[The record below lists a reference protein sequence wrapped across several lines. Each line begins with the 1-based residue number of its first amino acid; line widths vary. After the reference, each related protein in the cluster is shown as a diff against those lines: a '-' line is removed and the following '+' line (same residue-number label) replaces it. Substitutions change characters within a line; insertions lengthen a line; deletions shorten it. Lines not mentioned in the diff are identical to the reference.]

1 MDATK
6 ESRVAPGSGRLAPKQ
21 EGPYTR
27 RAEGNGSDMTAGL
40 EVEFRALDRKV
51 TDGLNLLHLRLEEVR
66 QEFRAEMQV
75 LREEVKVLREE
86 VKVLREEVKVLR
98 EEVKGLHGENKEIR
112 AELADLKVVVA
123 GLAAEI
129 RHSNERSRGTRR
141 LVLSVLGAVAL
152 FLGGALLR
160 PLLEQAALSLLGG

>member
-1 MDATK
+1 
-6 ESRVAPGSGRLAPKQ
+6 
-21 EGPYTR
+21 
-27 RAEGNGSDMTAGL
+27 MTAGL

-51 TDGLNLLHLRLEEVR
+51 TDGLNLLHLRLDEVR
-66 QEFRAEMQV
+66 QEFRAEIQV
-75 LREEVKVLREE
+75 LREEMQTLRA
-86 VKVLREEVKVLR
+86 
-98 EEVKGLHGENKEIR
+98 ENKEIR
-112 AELADLKVVVA
+112 ADIKEIRAEFADLKSVVA

-129 RHSNERSRGTRR
+129 RHSNERSLGTRR

>member
-27 RAEGNGSDMTAGL
+27 RAEGNGSEMTAGL

-66 QEFRAEMQV
+66 KELEEARKEFRAEIQDIRSDIKD
-75 LREEVKVLREE
+75 LR
-86 VKVLREEVKVLR
+86 
-98 EEVKGLHGENKEIR
+98 GDNKAIR
-112 AELADLKVVVA
+112 AELADLKSVVA
-123 GLAAEI
+123 GLAVEI

>member
-1 MDATK
+1 VDAAK
-6 ESRVAPGSGRLAPKQ
+6 ESGRIDPKHK
-21 EGPYTR
+21 EPYTR
-27 RAEGNGSDMTAGL
+27 RVEGNGSDMTAGL

-51 TDGLNLLHLRLEEVR
+51 TDGLNLLHLRLDEVR
-66 QEFRAEMQV
+66 QEFRAEIQV
-75 LREEVKVLREE
+75 LREEMQTLRA
-86 VKVLREEVKVLR
+86 
-98 EEVKGLHGENKEIR
+98 ENKEIR
-112 AELADLKVVVA
+112 ADIKEIRAEFADLKSVVA

-129 RHSNERSRGTRR
+129 RHSNERSLGTRR